1 MINLTKMINKLNLLY
16 YEYNVNL
23 QTFFPDNAYT
33 PAQRY
38 DELMKLTYELSK
50 SQIDFEVKKD
60 KSVVL
65 IDKRRAKKGF
75 LKRTIE
81 SFTMNMK
88 IKNMNIYTL
97 GDKKVL
103 NAKSLPV
110 YKINYIENNIDFS
123 KYDAIVFTSKN
134 SVMSVDSFNKEWRNI
149 PAYAIASETAKTVRR
164 LGGKLK
170 FVGITKHGNEFAHE
184 LLDELDGKKV
194 LYLRGKKVVS
204 SLIEIFEEAKIECD
218 NFVVY
223 ENICNNDLKIKE
235 LPENS
240 YIIFSSPSTIDC
252 FLNSFEWKSTYKA
265 ISIGHT
271 TAKYFPEYIN
281 PIIAYTTSIDSC
293 VNKAIELEL
302 SSNK

>member
-23 QTFFPDNAYT
+23 HTFIPDSTYT
-33 PAQRY
+33 AAQRY

-50 SQIDFEVKKD
+50 SQIDFQVKKD

-65 IDKRRAKKGF
+65 IDKRKEKKSF
-75 LKRTIE
+75 FKQILE

-88 IKNMNIYTL
+88 IKSMNIYTL
-97 GDKKVL
+97 GDKKVQ

-110 YKINYIENNIDFS
+110 YKINYLESAIDFTQ
-123 KYDAIVFTSKN
+123 YDAIVFTSKN
-134 SVMSVDSFNKEWRNI
+134 SVMAVDSFNKNWKNL
-149 PAYAIASETAKTVRR
+149 PAYTIASETAKTVKR

-184 LLDELDGKKV
+184 LLNELDGKKV

-204 SLIEIFEEAKIECD
+204 SLIEIFEEAQIVCD
-218 NFVVY
+218 NVIVY
-223 ENICNNDLKIKE
+223 ENVCSDDLKIKE
-235 LPENS
+235 LPDNS

-252 FLNSFEWKSTYKA
+252 FLKHFEWKQSYKA

-271 TAKYFPEYIN
+271 TAKYFPEHIN